1 MAYNENIN
9 LFVTTDR
16 NNADVFNAPL
26 EKIIENI
33 EDTRAY
39 LNQLQAEL
47 DQLESRVQS
56 EYTPTEQL
64 NDLLA
69 TGIKGDKGDTG
80 ESLEYNWDGTALGV
94 KLESESDFT
103 YRELKGEPGD
113 VSTEQL
119 EEALDKKMNI
129 VTSYLNSPS
138 GDLLDT
144 TTSPL
149 VLCAISSTNNASLYA
164 ILNDS
169 FAYVTT
175 YFYSSI
181 SETSNRFQV
190 AVGYAKDKM
199 AFRRYKSGWGNWTEL
214 VTASDI
220 PTTLPASDVYDWA
233 KAPTKPT
240 YTASEVGALAS
251 NGTATNAS
259 KVANALTLQIAG
271 TTKNTFNGSSAQ
283 TFNIPNATTSTAG
296 VMTSAMVT
304 KLNGIATGAN
314 LIKTS
319 KNTAKFSS
327 QSAFTPIISS
337 CIIGNNTVGSVWIFT
352 GYISYNISSAPSAG
366 NSILSINK
374 QMTQCEDVTIICPCM
389 TANNAYITLRVSG
402 GTLYY
407 QSYTGSAPTS
417 GSRYFV
423 SAVIPVDSTSLLS

>member
-26 EKIIENI
+26 EKIIQNI
-33 EDTRAY
+33 QDTREY
-39 LNQLQAEL
+39 LYQLQAEL
-47 DQLESRVQS
+47 DQLESKVQS

-69 TGIKGDKGDTG
+69 KGIKGDKGDTG

-113 VSTEQL
+113 LSIEHL
-119 EEALDKKMNI
+119 EEALTDYPTLEYLEEVKTDLENEIANI
-129 VTSYLNSPS
+129 N
-138 GDLLDT
+138 
-144 TTSPL
+144 
-149 VLCAISSTNNASLYA
+149 
-164 ILNDS
+164 
-169 FAYVTT
+169 
-175 YFYSSI
+175 
-181 SETSNRFQV
+181 
-190 AVGYAKDKM
+190 
-199 AFRRYKSGWGNWTEL
+199 
-214 VTASDI
+214 I
-220 PTTLPASDVYDWA
+220 PTSLPASDVYEWA
-233 KAPTKPT
+233 KAPAKPT

-259 KVANALTLQIAG
+259 KVANALTLQIGGA
-271 TTKNTFNGSSAQ
+271 TKVTFDGSSALS
-283 TFNIPNATTSTAG
+283 FNVPNANTSTAG

-319 KNTAKFSS
+319 QNTAKFSS
-327 QSAFTPIISS
+327 QSAFSPVISS
-337 CIIGNNTVGSVWIFT
+337 CIIGNNTVGGVWIFS
-352 GYISYNISSAPSAG
+352 GYITYNVSSAPSA
-366 NSILSINK
+366 NSSILSINQ
-374 QMTQCEDVTIICPCM
+374 QMSQYENVTIVCPCM
-389 TANNAYITLRVSG
+389 TANNAYITLEVKS

-407 QSYTGSAPTS
+407 KSYTGSAPTS

-423 SAVIPVDSTSLLS
+423 SAVIPVSSTSFLS

>member
-26 EKIIENI
+26 EKIIQNI
-33 EDTRAY
+33 QDTREY
-39 LNQLQAEL
+39 LYQLQAEL
-47 DQLESRVQS
+47 DQLESKVQS

-69 TGIKGDKGDTG
+69 KGIKGDKGDTG

-113 VSTEQL
+113 LSIEHL
-119 EEALDKKMNI
+119 EEALTDYPTLEYLEEVKTDLENEIANI
-129 VTSYLNSPS
+129 N
-138 GDLLDT
+138 
-144 TTSPL
+144 
-149 VLCAISSTNNASLYA
+149 
-164 ILNDS
+164 
-169 FAYVTT
+169 
-175 YFYSSI
+175 
-181 SETSNRFQV
+181 
-190 AVGYAKDKM
+190 
-199 AFRRYKSGWGNWTEL
+199 
-214 VTASDI
+214 I
-220 PTTLPASDVYDWA
+220 PTSLPASDVYEWA
-233 KAPTKPT
+233 KAPAKPT

-259 KVANALTLQIAG
+259 KVANALTLQIGDA
-271 TTKNTFNGSSAQ
+271 TKVTFDGSSALS
-283 TFNIPNATTSTAG
+283 FNVPNANTSTAG

-319 KNTAKFSS
+319 QNTAKFSS
-327 QSAFTPIISS
+327 QSAFSPVISS
-337 CIIGNNTVGSVWIFT
+337 CIIGNNTVGGVWIFS
-352 GYISYNISSAPSAG
+352 GYITYNVSSAPSA
-366 NSILSINK
+366 NSSILSINQ
-374 QMTQCEDVTIICPCM
+374 QMSQYENVTIVCPCM
-389 TANNAYITLRVSG
+389 TANNAYITLEVKG

-407 QSYTGSAPTS
+407 KSYTGSAPTS

-423 SAVIPVDSTSLLS
+423 SAVIPVSSTSFLS